1 MINKIWCGLTALP
14 SASHE
19 SPRLRLKQ
27 LLAERRRADQGNT
40 DEHTTQHRAE
50 QKAEEHTTEH
60 RADKCKQLLPAKVC
74 SAPVT
79 ARVTPSIPI
88 MIIPMIL
95 CSSSWLI
102 THFWNINVYRHDND
116 LYHNDQTPFNQ
127 IMGIQHYLKTSI
139 VVVIAKRMRGL
150 VLVVFKHKTG
160 WRKIWGAHRPFA
172 KTPKMHK
179 IGGMPCK
186 IHNRRHHHLARLF
199 AERRPPLLGPAAC
212 IRSLG
217 HEKPPA
223 LLCIWYQICA
233 HISTA
238 EVLFKW
244 WGQMCVGEV
253 VKRVMS
259 PNVNRWCLMSLTFIW
274 CHWWKL
280 NHACRYIPNCL
291 LADAICISRK
301 KWW

>member
-1 MINKIWCGLTALP
+1 MRTH
-14 SASHE
+14 SAAVCLSRE
-19 SPRLRLKQ
+19 PQAEVEAAPGRATQSSPR
-27 LLAERRRADQGNT
+27 EHRA
-40 DEHTTQHRAE
+40 DEHTTQHSAE

-102 THFWNINVYRHDND
+102 THFWNINIYRHDND
-116 LYHNDQTPFNQ
+116 LYHNDQTPFIQ

-186 IHNRRHHHLARLF
+186 IHNRRHHHLAVCLF
-199 AERRPPLLGPAAC
+199 AERRPPILDPAAC

-223 LLCIWYQICA
+223 WVLSALLCILYQICA

-274 CHWWKL
+274 CHWW
-280 NHACRYIPNCL
+280 
-291 LADAICISRK
+291 
-301 KWW
+301 

>member
-1 MINKIWCGLTALP
+1 MISTIMIKLHSSRLWEFSIISKQALWL
-14 SASHE
+14 S
-19 SPRLRLKQ
+19 SPRGW
-27 LLAERRRADQGNT
+27 EVW
-40 DEHTTQHRAE
+40 
-50 QKAEEHTTEH
+50 
-60 RADKCKQLLPAKVC
+60 CW
-74 SAPVT
+74 
-79 ARVTPSIPI
+79 
-88 MIIPMIL
+88 L
-95 CSSSWLI
+95 CSN
-102 THFWNINVYRHDND
+102 T
-116 LYHNDQTPFNQ
+116 
-127 IMGIQHYLKTSI
+127 K
-139 VVVIAKRMRGL
+139 L
-150 VLVVFKHKTG
+150 VGEKS
-160 WRKIWGAHRPFA
+160 GAHIA
-172 KTPKMHK
+172 LLQNTENAQNW
-179 IGGMPCK
+179 GMPCK

>member
-1 MINKIWCGLTALP
+1 MRTHRAAVCLSREPQAEVEAAPGRATQ
-14 SASHE
+14 S
-19 SPRLRLKQ
+19 SPR
-27 LLAERRRADQGNT
+27 EHRA
-40 DEHTTQHRAE
+40 DEHTTQHSAE

-116 LYHNDQTPFNQ
+116 LYHNDQTPFIQ

-172 KTPKMHK
+172 KHRKCTKLGDAVQNTQSPPPSF
-179 IGGMPCK
+179 GALVCWEATTAFWPS
-186 IHNRRHHHLARLF
+186 RVHLFVVLATRNHQ
-199 AERRPPLLGPAAC
+199 LLYVFDM
-212 IRSLG
+212 R
-217 HEKPPA
+217 
-223 LLCIWYQICA
+223 YV
-233 HISTA
+233 HISA
-238 EVLFKW
+238 L
-244 WGQMCVGEV
+244 
-253 VKRVMS
+253 
-259 PNVNRWCLMSLTFIW
+259 
-274 CHWWKL
+274 
-280 NHACRYIPNCL
+280 
-291 LADAICISRK
+291 
-301 KWW
+301 